1 MEFVFLIAYNRY
13 ITIEIRLEAEMLER
27 SLYITIEIRLEA
39 EMLERSL
46 IVPAVTLNR
55 SPLFGNANPARMA
68 TCVV

>member
-1 MEFVFLIAYNRY
+1 MEFVFLIAYNR
-13 ITIEIRLEAEMLER
+13 
-27 SLYITIEIRLEA
+27 YITIEIRLEA